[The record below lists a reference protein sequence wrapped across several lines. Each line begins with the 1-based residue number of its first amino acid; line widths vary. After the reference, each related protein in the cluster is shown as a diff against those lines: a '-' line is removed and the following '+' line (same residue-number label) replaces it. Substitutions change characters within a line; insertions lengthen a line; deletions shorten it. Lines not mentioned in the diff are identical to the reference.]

1 MRGTQSVA
9 VLGLP
14 LEVPDLATID
24 PLACALAGLAAI
36 LVFRLRLGVAAL
48 VALFAAA
55 GAALSAAGLVP

>member
-1 MRGTQSVA
+1 MGVQTIATPADGGAESITERLAA
-9 VLGLP
+9 V
-14 LEVPDLATID
+14 EAQ
-24 PLACALAGLAAI
+24 LAGLAAI